1 MELENL
7 VWDLAKLTDEYI
19 NMVRALKLDI
29 SPEMMKELRENVK
42 FVIDYADGAFQEV
55 TGR

>member
-7 VWDLAKLTDEYI
+7 VWDLAKLTGEYI

-55 TGR
+55 AGR

>member
-29 SPEMMKELRENVK
+29 SPEMMKELRENVRC
-42 FVIDYADGAFQEV
+42 ISRGGREV
-55 TGR
+55 RAWN